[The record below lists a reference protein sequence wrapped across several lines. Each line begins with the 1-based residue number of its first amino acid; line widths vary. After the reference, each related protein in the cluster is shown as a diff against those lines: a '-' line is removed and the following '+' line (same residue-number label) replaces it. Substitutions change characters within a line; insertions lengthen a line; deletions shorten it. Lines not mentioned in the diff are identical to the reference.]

1 MADDKKVAVVG
12 DDKQLLNA
20 RELKEDKAWDLTL
33 RPRSLDDYVGQDQV
47 KENLRI
53 FMTAAKQREEPI
65 EHVLIYGPP
74 GLGKTT
80 LAHIIAREMNTNIRV
95 TSGTAITKAGDLAAL
110 LTNMQAG
117 DILFIDEIHRLPKM
131 IEEVLYPAMEDFVLD
146 IILGKGPSAQVVRLN
161 LPRFTIIGATT
172 RYNLLSSP
180 LRDRFGVTYR
190 LDFYKKDDISH
201 IVKRSAKLLALELD
215 DDAALEIS
223 RRSRA
228 TPRVA
233 NRILKRVRD
242 FSQVKG
248 DGGRITLGQVKSA
261 LELLAVDEMGLEDLD
276 RKILGKIIE
285 NFNGGP
291 VGLNT
296 MAAAVQ
302 EDSGT
307 IEEVYEPYLMQVGF
321 LARTSRG
328 RVVTERGYEHLGKTP
343 PGDLS
348 NRLL

>member
-1 MADDKKVAVVG
+1 MTTEER
-12 DDKQLLNA
+12 LLNA
-20 RELKEDKAWDLTL
+20 RELKEDKTLDLTL
-33 RPRSLDDYVGQDQV
+33 RPRTLKEYIGQDHV
-47 KENLRI
+47 KENLKI
-53 FMTAAKQREEPI
+53 FLTAAKQRKEPI

-80 LAHIIAREMNTNIRV
+80 LAHIIAREMGANIRV

-110 LTNMQAG
+110 LTNLQEG
-117 DILFIDEIHRLPKM
+117 DILFIDEIHRLPKP
-131 IEEVLYPAMEDFVLD
+131 IEEVLYPAMEEFVLD

-161 LPRFTIIGATT
+161 LPRYTIIGATT

-190 LDFYKKDDISH
+190 LDFYRKEDISQ
-201 IVKRSAKLLALELD
+201 IVKRSAKLLSLDLELE
-215 DDAALEIS
+215 AAVEIS
-223 RRSRA
+223 KRSRA

-248 DGGRITLGQVKSA
+248 DGGKITVTQVQRA
-261 LELLAVDEMGLEDLD
+261 LDMLAVDHMGLEELD
-276 RKILGKIIE
+276 RKVLRAIIE
-285 NFNGGP
+285 KFSGGP

-296 MAAAVQ
+296 VSAIVQ
-302 EDSGT
+302 EDAGT

-328 RVVTERGYEHLGKTP
+328 RVVTERGYEHLGVQP
-343 PGDLS
+343 PSDLG

>member
-1 MADDKKVAVVG
+1 MTEEK
-12 DDKQLLNA
+12 LLNA
-20 RELKEDKAWDLTL
+20 RELKEDKTLDLTL
-33 RPRSLDDYVGQDQV
+33 RPRTLKEYIGQDHV
-47 KENLRI
+47 KENLKI
-53 FMTAAKQREEPI
+53 FLTAAKQRKESI

-80 LAHIIAREMNTNIRV
+80 LAHIIAREMGANIRV

-110 LTNMQAG
+110 LTNLQEG
-117 DILFIDEIHRLPKM
+117 DILFIDEIHRLPKP
-131 IEEVLYPAMEDFVLD
+131 IEEVLYPAMEEFVLD

-161 LPRFTIIGATT
+161 LPRYTIIGATT

-190 LDFYKKDDISH
+190 LDFYRKEDISQ
-201 IVKRSAKLLALELD
+201 IVKRSAKLLSLDLEPE
-215 DDAALEIS
+215 AAVEIS
-223 RRSRA
+223 KRSRA

-248 DGGRITLGQVKSA
+248 DGGKITVTQVQRA
-261 LELLAVDEMGLEDLD
+261 LDMLAVDHMGLEELD
-276 RKILGKIIE
+276 RKVLRAIIE
-285 NFNGGP
+285 KFSGGP

-296 MAAAVQ
+296 VSAIVQ
-302 EDSGT
+302 EDAGT

-328 RVVTERGYEHLGKTP
+328 RVVTERGYEHLGVQP
-343 PGDLS
+343 PSDLG

>member
-1 MADDKKVAVVG
+1 MKRVTEERI
-12 DDKQLLNA
+12 LNE

-33 RPRSLDDYVGQDQV
+33 RPRTFKDYVGQDQV

-53 FMTAAKQREEPI
+53 FLTAAKQRKESI

-80 LAHIIAREMNTNIRV
+80 LAHIIARDMKANIRV

-110 LTNMQAG
+110 LTNLEEG
-117 DILFIDEIHRLPKM
+117 DILFIDEMHRLPKP
-131 IEEVLYPAMEDFVLD
+131 IEEVLYPAMEEFVLD
-146 IILGKGPSAQVVRLN
+146 IVLGKGPSAQVVRLN
-161 LPRFTIIGATT
+161 LPRYTIIGATT

-190 LDFYKKDDISH
+190 LDFYRKEDIAK
-201 IVKRSAKLLALELD
+201 IVMRAAKLLALDLQGE
-215 DDAALEIS
+215 AATEIS

-248 DGGRITLGQVKSA
+248 DGK
-261 LELLAVDEMGLEDLD
+261 VDNHCHT
-276 RKILGKIIE
+276 K
-285 NFNGGP
+285 
-291 VGLNT
+291 
-296 MAAAVQ
+296 
-302 EDSGT
+302 
-307 IEEVYEPYLMQVGF
+307 
-321 LARTSRG
+321 
-328 RVVTERGYEHLGKTP
+328 
-343 PGDLS
+343 
-348 NRLL
+348 

>member
-1 MADDKKVAVVG
+1 MADVTQNAQT

-20 RELKEDKAWDLTL
+20 RELKEDKTLDLTL
-33 RPRSLDDYVGQDQV
+33 RPRTLDEYIGQQRV
-47 KENLRI
+47 KENLKI
-53 FMTAAKQREEPI
+53 FLKAAQQRKEPI

-80 LAHIIAREMNTNIRV
+80 LAHIIAREMQSNIRV
-95 TSGTAITKAGDLAAL
+95 TSGTTITKTGDLAAL
-110 LTNMQAG
+110 LTNLQEG

-146 IILGKGPSAQVVRLN
+146 IILGKGPSAQIVRLN

-190 LDFYKKDDISH
+190 LDFYRKDDISE
-201 IVKRSAKLLALELD
+201 IVRRSARLLSLAID
-215 DDAALEIS
+215 DDASLEIS
-223 RRSRA
+223 KRSRA

-248 DGGRITLGQVKSA
+248 DGGKITVGQVQRA
-261 LELLAVDEMGLEDLD
+261 LEMLAVDHVGLEELD
-276 RKILGKIIE
+276 RKLLKAIVE
-285 NFNGGP
+285 NFGGGP

-296 MAAAVQ
+296 VAAIVQ
-302 EDSGT
+302 EDAGT

-328 RVVTERGYEHLGKTP
+328 RVVTERGYEHLGLTP
-343 PGDLS
+343 PGDLD

>member
-1 MADDKKVAVVG
+1 MEDTTQNAQLDE
-12 DDKQLLNA
+12 KQLLNA
-20 RELKEDKAWDLTL
+20 RELKEDKTLDLTL
-33 RPRSLDDYVGQDQV
+33 RPRTLDEYIGQQQV
-47 KENLRI
+47 KENLKI
-53 FMTAAKQREEPI
+53 FLKAAQQRDEPI

-80 LAHIIAREMNTNIRV
+80 LAHIIAREMQSNIRV
-95 TSGTAITKAGDLAAL
+95 TSGTTITKTGDLAAL
-110 LTNMQAG
+110 LTNLQEG

-146 IILGKGPSAQVVRLN
+146 IILGKGPSAQIVRLN

-190 LDFYKKDDISH
+190 LDFYRKDDISE
-201 IVKRSAKLLALELD
+201 IVRRSARLLSLAID
-215 DDAALEIS
+215 DDASLEIS
-223 RRSRA
+223 KRSRA

-248 DGGRITLGQVKSA
+248 DGGRITVGQVQRA
-261 LELLAVDEMGLEDLD
+261 LEMLAVDHVGLEELD
-276 RKILGKIIE
+276 RKVLRAIVE

-296 MAAAVQ
+296 VAAIVQ

-307 IEEVYEPYLMQVGF
+307 IEEVYEPYLMQLGF

-328 RVVTERGYEHLGKTP
+328 RVVTERGYEHLGLEA
-343 PGDLS
+343 PGDIG
-348 NRLL
+348 NKLL

>member
-1 MADDKKVAVVG
+1 MADVTQNAQT

-20 RELKEDKAWDLTL
+20 RELKEDKTLDLTL
-33 RPRSLDDYVGQDQV
+33 RPRTLDEYIGQQRV
-47 KENLRI
+47 KENLKI
-53 FMTAAKQREEPI
+53 FLKAAQQRKEPI

-80 LAHIIAREMNTNIRV
+80 LAHIIAREMQSNIRV
-95 TSGTAITKAGDLAAL
+95 TSGTTITKTGDLAAL
-110 LTNMQAG
+110 LTNLQEG

-146 IILGKGPSAQVVRLN
+146 IILGKGPSAQIVRLN

-190 LDFYKKDDISH
+190 LDFYRKDDISE
-201 IVKRSAKLLALELD
+201 IVRRSARLLSLAID
-215 DDAALEIS
+215 DDASLEIS
-223 RRSRA
+223 KRSRA

-248 DGGRITLGQVKSA
+248 DGGKITVGQVQRA
-261 LELLAVDEMGLEDLD
+261 LEMLAVDHVGLEELD
-276 RKILGKIIE
+276 RKLLRAIVE
-285 NFNGGP
+285 NFAGGP

-296 MAAAVQ
+296 VAAIVQ

-307 IEEVYEPYLMQVGF
+307 IEEVYEPYLMQLGF

-328 RVVTERGYEHLGKTP
+328 RVVTERGYEHLGLEA
-343 PGDLS
+343 PGDIG
-348 NRLL
+348 NKLL

>member
-1 MADDKKVAVVG
+1 MKRQRV
-12 DDKQLLNA
+12 LNA
-20 RELKEDKAWDLTL
+20 REAQEDRAWDLTL
-33 RPRSLDDYVGQDQV
+33 RPRTLAEYIGQEKV
-47 KENLRI
+47 KENLKI
-53 FMTAAKQREEPI
+53 FMEAAKQRNEPI

-80 LAHIIAREMNTNIRV
+80 LAHIIAREMGMNIKA
-95 TSGTAITKAGDLAAL
+95 TSGTAIAKVGDLAAL
-110 LTNMQAG
+110 LTNLGEG
-117 DILFIDEIHRLPKM
+117 DILFIDEIHRLNTI
-131 IEEVLYPAMEDFVLD
+131 IEEVLYPAMEDFVID
-146 IILGKGPSAQVVRLN
+146 IVLGKGPSAQVVRLN
-161 LPRFTIIGATT
+161 LPRFTLIGATT
-172 RYNLLSSP
+172 RYNLLSGP

-190 LDFYKKDDISH
+190 LDFYRKEDIAN

-215 DDAALEIS
+215 ENAAVEIS

-242 FSQVKG
+242 FSQVRG
-248 DGGRITLGQVKSA
+248 NGGRIALSQVQRA
-261 LELLAVDEMGLEDLD
+261 LDLLAVDHMGLEELD
-276 RKILGKIIE
+276 RTILQKIAE
-285 NFNGGP
+285 NYSGGP

-296 MAAAVQ
+296 LAASVQ
-302 EDSGT
+302 EDAGT

-328 RVVTERGYEHLGKTP
+328 RVVTERGYEHLGLKP
-343 PGDLS
+343 PSDLD

>member
-1 MADDKKVAVVG
+1 MADVTQNAQT

-20 RELKEDKAWDLTL
+20 RELKEDKTLDLTL
-33 RPRSLDDYVGQDQV
+33 RPRTLDEYIGQQRV
-47 KENLRI
+47 KENLKI
-53 FMTAAKQREEPI
+53 FLKAAQQRKEPI

-80 LAHIIAREMNTNIRV
+80 LAHIIAREMQSNIRV
-95 TSGTAITKAGDLAAL
+95 TSGTTITKTGDLAAL
-110 LTNMQAG
+110 LTNLQEG

-146 IILGKGPSAQVVRLN
+146 IILGKGPSAQIVRLN

-190 LDFYKKDDISH
+190 LDFYRKDDISE
-201 IVKRSAKLLALELD
+201 IVRRSARLLSLAID
-215 DDAALEIS
+215 DDASLEIS
-223 RRSRA
+223 KRSRA

-248 DGGRITLGQVKSA
+248 DGGKITVGQVQRA
-261 LELLAVDEMGLEDLD
+261 LEMLAVDHVGLEELD
-276 RKILGKIIE
+276 RKLLKAIVE
-285 NFNGGP
+285 NFGGGP

-296 MAAAVQ
+296 VAAIVQ
-302 EDSGT
+302 EDAGT

-328 RVVTERGYEHLGKTP
+328 RVVTERGYEHLGLEA
-343 PGDLS
+343 PGDIS
-348 NRLL
+348 NKLL